1 MKNTK
6 KDILVAL
13 RLIFAPIA
21 RILLRA
27 GVNWREFAE
36 VAKLTFVD
44 VASADFGIRGRPTN
58 QARVA
63 ILTGFTRR
71 EVRRLRSMLVAAD
84 NAKPELVDRMNRA
97 TRVLTGWHNDAE
109 FRGDDG
115 KPKPLPPTDG
125 DPSFEGLCKRYA
137 SDVPATT
144 MLKELRHVGAVTEDK
159 QGHLIARTRYYMP
172 VQMDSEQILRSG
184 SVLADIG
191 DTVAY
196 NLHRSSDQPTR
207 FEGRATSTRIPK
219 AAIPL
224 FREYLE
230 QEGQDFLER
239 VDAWLAERELD
250 NDGDEQGVRL
260 GLGVYW
266 IEK

>member
-6 KDILVAL
+6 QDVLAAL
-13 RLIFAPIA
+13 RLILAPVA

-36 VAKLTFVD
+36 AAKLTYVQI
-44 VASADFGIRGRPTN
+44 ATAEFGIRGRPTN

-71 EVRRLRSMLVAAD
+71 EVRRLRTLLAAAD
-84 NAKPELVDRMNRA
+84 GADPEVFDRMNRA
-97 TRVLTGWHNDAE
+97 TRVLTGWHNDVE
-109 FRGDDG
+109 FCGDDG
-115 KPKPLPPTDG
+115 TPKPLPATGG
-125 DPSFEGLCKRYA
+125 DPSFEALCKRYA

-144 MLKELRHVGAVTEDK
+144 MLKELRHVGAVTEDG
-159 QGHLIARTRYYMP
+159 QGHLIARTRFYMP

-184 SVLADIG
+184 SVMADIG
-191 DTVAY
+191 NTVAY
-196 NLHRSSDQPTR
+196 NLHRGSGQPTR
-207 FEGRATSTRIPK
+207 FEGRATSARMPEE
-219 AAIPL
+219 AIPL

-230 QEGQDFLER
+230 QEGQAFLER
-239 VDAWLAERELD
+239 IDEWLTEHELD
-250 NDGDEQGVRL
+250 DDSEDQGVRL